1 MFGCVFIQCQFQ
13 DLKQMTPGSEYFFP
27 LMTVCLNTE
36 NNLINENFFL
46 HDLTDKA
53 CKYAGNFFFKITQ
66 ILLIISLNVIDRLLT
81 PTSQSLL

>member
-1 MFGCVFIQCQFQ
+1 
-13 DLKQMTPGSEYFFP
+13 
-27 LMTVCLNTE
+27 MTVCLNTE
-36 NNLINENFFL
+36 NNFVNENFFI

-53 CKYAGNFFFKITQ
+53 CKYTGNFFFKITQ

>member
-36 NNLINENFFL
+36 NNLVNENFFL

-53 CKYAGNFFFKITQ
+53 CKYTGNFFFKITQ

-81 PTSQSLL
+81 STSQSLL